1 MLVDII
7 RSFREKDTR
16 RLGQRLQNLHSIVM
30 GPVSERHAQAA
41 VLAHLPAL
49 APNVAD
55 VEVLLSQVDRIGT
68 TSGEY
73 WKAIGDAR
81 AQGKLKEPVDDYL
94 RLIETD
100 FVVRARSGNQVFLAA
115 VEISTTVDNKDVER
129 VLKSASLAT
138 KVFGPTAVPL
148 VSGLSIR
155 PTTLLYAEREGV
167 AFIRVEPEEVDPEE
181 SDNQEVGR
189 ASPH

>member
-7 RSFREKDTR
+7 RSFREKNMR
-16 RLGQRLQNLHSIVM
+16 RLGQRLQDLHSIVM

-55 VEVLLSQVDRIGT
+55 VEVLLSQLDRIGT

-73 WKAIGDAR
+73 WETVRDAR
-81 AQGKLKEPVDDYL
+81 TQGRLEDPTDDYL

-115 VEISTTVDNKDVER
+115 VEISTTVDNKDVDR

-138 KVFGPTAVPL
+138 RVFGLTAVPL
-148 VSGLSIR
+148 VSGPSIR

-167 AFIRVEPEEVDPEE
+167 GFVRVKPEERDPEE
-181 SDNQEVGR
+181 ADNQEVGR